1 MKKYTIYIWC
11 FWFLLS
17 GCGDFLEEQ
26 SQDLTYAVN
35 CADLEELLVGNAYA
49 YGLPASKVLTS
60 AFLKSTNS
68 KTGGYYFP
76 GLLYLGRNRMYPRSR
91 IRFWERITGGTRT
104 RIMTVARSMTIRTGF
119 ACTRISG

>member
-1 MKKYTIYIWC
+1 MKRYTIYIWC

-49 YGLPASKVLTS
+49 YGLPASKTLTS
-60 AFLKSTNS
+60 AAVKSTDP
-68 KTGGYYFP
+68 KTGG
-76 GLLYLGRNRMYPRSR
+76 
-91 IRFWERITGGTRT
+91 
-104 RIMTVARSMTIRTGF
+104 
-119 ACTRISG
+119 